1 MEVLRNLQA
10 KGDVDAHEHAVKE
23 CIRNGI
29 LVDYLTK
36 KGSEVINM
44 LIAEYD
50 YDLDIEVQRE
60 EAFEAGKAAGK
71 VTGEL
76 EGRDKLLYEQ
86 IRKNFSKGRTPEE
99 MADVLGVPVEK
110 INEIILS
117 LKK

>member
-10 KGDVDAHEHAVKE
+10 KGDTHAHEHAVKE
-23 CIRNGI
+23 CIHNGI

-60 EAFEAGKAAGK
+60 EAFK
-71 VTGEL
+71 
-76 EGRDKLLYEQ
+76 EGRDKLLYELIQ
-86 IRKNFSKGRTPEE
+86 KNFSKGRTPEE

-117 LKK
+117 LKA